1 MWEPIETAPS
11 IGPGISWL
19 PKDTGRETWSRDP
32 VPLGCNRCLLAAN
45 NVDANTGRG
54 GERAHW
60 QPRDARR
67 PAPGGFRSTVDASW
81 RANDGSEI
89 VGRGRNSGAE
99 EATFPR

>member
-67 PAPGGFRSTVDASW
+67 PAPGGFRSTVGKRVASE
-81 RANDGSEI
+81 NS
-89 VGRGRNSGAE
+89 VHLTRGDQRIR
-99 EATFPR
+99 T